1 MVRILVLEEDCVATL
16 GIKDIAALANV
27 SPATV
32 SRVFSAPDMVSK
44 KTLNK
49 VKKIVDEVGYRPN
62 RMGAS
67 LRTRKS
73 GNIVAIIPDI
83 TNPVNAGII
92 RAIEQGAQSAGYS
105 VLLGDTQGL
114 EEREQHYADLVSHGQ
129 ADGLLLFCSRIPFK
143 TDPNLPLM
151 EQLPPL
157 VNGNERID
165 SDEVVQVAVDNVAA
179 SKAAIDYLIS
189 LGHKRIAAVT
199 GPGDIASSN
208 ERLEGYLLALTE
220 AGIEPDSALQL
231 EGEYVVQ
238 SGMDCAS
245 KLLLLPQRP
254 TAIFCFND
262 DMAIGVMKFLQ
273 QQGFVVPDDISVMG
287 FDDINYAK
295 FVTPSLT
302 TVHQPLQEIGNTC
315 IELLLKQLR
324 GHVVEP
330 GRRYLPFTLK
340 LRDSTGKA
348 PL

>member
-1 MVRILVLEEDCVATL
+1 MAIL
-16 GIKDIAALANV
+16 GIRDIAALANV

-32 SRVFSAPDMVSK
+32 SRVFSTPEMVSK

-49 VKKIVDEVGYRPN
+49 VQKIIDEVGYRPN

-114 EEREQHYADLVSHGQ
+114 EEREQHYAGLVSHGQ

-151 EQLPPL
+151 EQLPPM

-165 SDEVVQVAVDNVAA
+165 SDEVIQVAVDNVAA
-179 SKAAIDYLIS
+179 AKAAINYLIS
-189 LGHKRIAAVT
+189 LGHKRIAAIT
-199 GPGDIASSN
+199 GPGNIASSN
-208 ERLEGYLLALTE
+208 ERLEGYQLALNE
-220 AGIEPDSALQL
+220 AGIELDSALQL
-231 EGEYVVQ
+231 EGEYLVQ
-238 SGMDCAS
+238 SGMDCARQ
-245 KLLLLPQRP
+245 LLLLPQRP
-254 TAIFCFND
+254 TAIFCFSD

-273 QQGFVVPDDISVMG
+273 KQGFVVPDDISVMG

-302 TVHQPLQEIGNTC
+302 TVHQPLHEIGSTC
-315 IELLLKQLR
+315 IELLLKQLQ
-324 GHVVEP
+324 GQKVEP
-330 GRRYLPFTLK
+330 GRRYLPFELK
-340 LRDSTGKA
+340 VRDSTGKA
-348 PL
+348 PE

>member
-1 MVRILVLEEDCVATL
+1 MAVL

-44 KTLNK
+44 KTLNR
-49 VKKIVDEVGYRPN
+49 VKKVIDEVGYRPN

-129 ADGLLLFCSRIPFK
+129 ADGILLFCSRIPFK
-143 TDPNLPLM
+143 TDQNLPLL
-151 EQLPPL
+151 EQLPPM

-179 SKAAIDYLIS
+179 AKAAINYLIS
-189 LGHKRIAAVT
+189 LGHKRIAAIT
-199 GPGDIASSN
+199 GPDDIPSSN
-208 ERLEGYLLALTE
+208 ERLEGYMLALKE
-220 AGIEPDSALQL
+220 ADIEPDSALQL
-231 EGEYVVQ
+231 EGEYVVE
-238 SGMDCAS
+238 SGMDCARQ
-245 KLLLLPQRP
+245 LLLLPQRP

-262 DMAIGVMKFLQ
+262 DMAIGVMKLLQ
-273 QQGFVVPDDISVMG
+273 KQGFVVPDDISVMG
-287 FDDINYAK
+287 FDDINYAQ
-295 FVTPSLT
+295 FVSPSLT
-302 TVHQPLQEIGNTC
+302 TVHQPLQEIGSTC
-315 IELLLKQLR
+315 IDLLLKQLK
-324 GHVVEP
+324 GQNVEP
-330 GRRYLPFTLK
+330 GRRYLPFELK
-340 LRDSTGKA
+340 VRSSTGKA
-348 PL
+348 PE

>member
-1 MVRILVLEEDCVATL
+1 VATL

-49 VKKIVDEVGYRPN
+49 VKKVIDEVGYRPN

-151 EQLPPL
+151 AQLPPM

-179 SKAAIDYLIS
+179 AKAAINYLIS
-189 LGHKRIAAVT
+189 LGHKRIAAIT
-199 GPGDIASSN
+199 GPDDIASSN
-208 ERLEGYLLALTE
+208 ERLEGYQLALKE
-220 AGIEPDSALQL
+220 AGIELDSTLQL
-231 EGEYVVQ
+231 EGDYLVQ

-245 KLLLLPQRP
+245 RLLLLPQRP

-262 DMAIGVMKFLQ
+262 DMAIGVIKFLQ
-273 QQGFVVPDDISVMG
+273 KQGFVVPDDISVMG
-287 FDDINYAK
+287 FDDINYSK

-302 TVHQPLQEIGNTC
+302 TVHQPLHEIGSTC
-315 IELLLKQLR
+315 IELLLRQLK
-324 GHVVEP
+324 GQEVEP
-330 GRRYLPFTLK
+330 GRRFLPFELK
-340 LRDSTGKA
+340 VRDSTGKA
-348 PL
+348 PG

>member
-1 MVRILVLEEDCVATL
+1 MATL

-27 SPATV
+27 SQATV
-32 SRVFSAPDMVSK
+32 SRVFSAPELVSK

-49 VKKIVDEVGYRPN
+49 VRKIVDEVGYRPN

-114 EEREQHYADLVSHGQ
+114 VEREQHYADLVSHGQ
-129 ADGLLLFCSRIPFK
+129 ADGILLFCSRIPFK

-151 EQLPPL
+151 AQLPPM
-157 VNGNERID
+157 VNGNEKID

-179 SKAAIDYLIS
+179 AKAAVNYLLS
-189 LGHKRIAAVT
+189 LGHTRIAAIT
-199 GPGDIASSN
+199 GPSNIPSSN
-208 ERLEGYLLALTE
+208 ERLEGYQLALTE
-220 AGIEPDSALQL
+220 AGIEPESSLQL
-231 EGEYVVQ
+231 EGEYVVE

-245 KLLLLPQRP
+245 QLLLLPQRP

-273 QQGFVVPDDISVMG
+273 KQGFVVPNDISVMG

-295 FVTPSLT
+295 FVSPSLT
-302 TVHQPLQEIGNTC
+302 TIKQPLHDIGSKC
-315 IELLLKQLR
+315 IELLLKQLK
-324 GHVVEP
+324 GQEVTP
-330 GRRYLPFTLK
+330 GRRFLPFELK
-340 LRDSTGKA
+340 LRESTGKA
-348 PL
+348 PIRS

>member
-1 MVRILVLEEDCVATL
+1 MATL
-16 GIKDIAALANV
+16 GIKDIASLANV

-32 SRVFSAPDMVSK
+32 SRVFSSPDMVSK

-49 VKKIVDEVGYRPN
+49 VKKVIDEVGYRPN

-129 ADGLLLFCSRIPFK
+129 ADGILLFCSRIPFK
-143 TDPNLPLM
+143 TDPSKPLF
-151 EQLPPL
+151 EQLPPM

-179 SKAAIDYLIS
+179 AKQATEYLIS
-189 LGHKRIAAVT
+189 LGHKRIAAIT
-199 GPGDIASSN
+199 GPDDIASSN
-208 ERLEGYLLALTE
+208 ERLKGYKLALQD
-220 AGIEPDSALQL
+220 AGLGVDDALQL
-231 EGEYVVQ
+231 EGNYEVE
-238 SGMDCAS
+238 SGMQCAS
-245 KLLLLPQRP
+245 QLLLLPRRP

-273 QQGFVVPDDISVMG
+273 KQGFVVPDDISVMG
-287 FDDINYAK
+287 FDDINYAQ
-295 FVTPSLT
+295 FVSPSLT
-302 TVHQPLQEIGNTC
+302 TVHQPLQEIGDKC
-315 IELLLKQLR
+315 IELLLKQLK
-324 GHVVEP
+324 GQFVEP
-330 GRRYLPFTLK
+330 GRQYLPFELK
-340 LRDSTGKA
+340 VRGSTGKA
-348 PL
+348 SS

>member
-1 MVRILVLEEDCVATL
+1 MATL

-49 VKKIVDEVGYRPN
+49 VKKIIDEVGYRPN

-73 GNIVAIIPDI
+73 GNIVVIIPDI

-92 RAIEQGAQSAGYS
+92 RAIEQGAQTAGYS

-114 EEREQHYADLVSHGQ
+114 EEREQHYASLVSHGQ
-129 ADGLLLFCSRIPFK
+129 ADGILLFCSRIPFK
-143 TDPNLPLM
+143 TDPNLPLLA
-151 EQLPPL
+151 QLPPM

-179 SKAAIDYLIS
+179 AKTAVNYLIS

-199 GPGDIASSN
+199 GPGNIASSN
-208 ERLEGYLLALTE
+208 ERLEGYQLALKE
-220 AGIEPDSALQL
+220 AGIELDNALQI
-231 EGEYVVQ
+231 EGGYIVQ
-238 SGMDCAS
+238 SGMDCANQ
-245 KLLLLPQRP
+245 LLLLPQRP

-273 QQGFVVPDDISVMG
+273 KQGFVVPDDISVMG
-287 FDDINYAK
+287 FDDINYAQ

-302 TVHQPLQEIGNTC
+302 TVHQPLHEIGSTC
-315 IELLLKQLR
+315 IDLLLKQLK
-324 GHVVEP
+324 GQTVEP
-330 GRRYLPFTLK
+330 GRRFLPFELK
-340 LRDSTGKA
+340 VRDSTGKA
-348 PL
+348 PK

>member
-1 MVRILVLEEDCVATL
+1 VAIL
-16 GIKDIAALANV
+16 GIKDIATLANV

-32 SRVFSAPDMVSK
+32 SRVFSTPDMVSK

-49 VKKIVDEVGYRPN
+49 VKKIIDEVGYRPN

-73 GNIVAIIPDI
+73 GNIVVIIPDI

-92 RAIEQGAQSAGYS
+92 RAIEQGAQTAGYS

-114 EEREQHYADLVSHGQ
+114 EEREQHYASLVSHGQ
-129 ADGLLLFCSRIPFK
+129 ADGILLFCSRIPFK
-143 TDPNLPLM
+143 TDPSLPLLA
-151 EQLPPL
+151 QLPPM

-179 SKAAIDYLIS
+179 AKTAVNYLIS

-199 GPGDIASSN
+199 GPGNIASSN
-208 ERLEGYLLALTE
+208 ERLEGYQLALKE
-220 AGIEPDSALQL
+220 AGIELDNALQI
-231 EGEYVVQ
+231 EGGYIVQ
-238 SGMDCAS
+238 SGMDCANQ
-245 KLLLLPQRP
+245 LLLLPQRP

-273 QQGFVVPDDISVMG
+273 KQGFVVPDDISVMG
-287 FDDINYAK
+287 FDDINYAQ

-302 TVHQPLQEIGNTC
+302 TVHQPLHEIGSTC
-315 IELLLKQLR
+315 IDLLLKQLK
-324 GHVVEP
+324 GQTVEP
-330 GRRYLPFTLK
+330 GRRFLPFELK
-340 LRDSTGKA
+340 FRDSTGKA
-348 PL
+348 PK

>member
-1 MVRILVLEEDCVATL
+1 MAVL

-32 SRVFSAPDMVSK
+32 SRVFSSPDMVSK
-44 KTLNK
+44 RTLNK
-49 VKKIVDEVGYRPN
+49 VKKIIDEVGYRPN

-129 ADGLLLFCSRIPFK
+129 ADGILLFCSRIPFK

-151 EQLPPL
+151 AQLPPM

-165 SDEVVQVAVDNVAA
+165 SSEVVQVAVDNVAA
-179 SKAAIDYLIS
+179 AKAAVNYLIS
-189 LGHKRIAAVT
+189 LGHKRIAAIT

-208 ERLEGYLLALTE
+208 ERLEGYRLALIN
-220 AGIEPDSALQL
+220 AGIEPDKALQL
-231 EGEYVVQ
+231 EGDYVVQ

-245 KLLLLPQRP
+245 QLLLLPQRP
-254 TAIFCFND
+254 TAIFL
-262 DMAIGVMKFLQ
+262 LQ
-273 QQGFVVPDDISVMG
+273 
-287 FDDINYAK
+287 
-295 FVTPSLT
+295 
-302 TVHQPLQEIGNTC
+302 
-315 IELLLKQLR
+315 
-324 GHVVEP
+324 
-330 GRRYLPFTLK
+330 
-340 LRDSTGKA
+340 
-348 PL
+348 

>member
-1 MVRILVLEEDCVATL
+1 MAIL
-16 GIKDIAALANV
+16 GIKDIATLANV

-32 SRVFSAPDMVSK
+32 SRVFSTPDMVSK

-49 VKKIVDEVGYRPN
+49 VKKIIDEVGYRPN

-73 GNIVAIIPDI
+73 GNIVVIIPDI

-92 RAIEQGAQSAGYS
+92 RAIEQGAQTAGYS

-114 EEREQHYADLVSHGQ
+114 EEREQHYASLVSHGQ
-129 ADGLLLFCSRIPFK
+129 ADGILLFCSRIPFK
-143 TDPNLPLM
+143 TDPSLPLLA
-151 EQLPPL
+151 QLPPM

-179 SKAAIDYLIS
+179 AKTAVNYLIS

-199 GPGDIASSN
+199 GPGNIASSN
-208 ERLEGYLLALTE
+208 ERLEGYQLALKE
-220 AGIEPDSALQL
+220 AGIELDNALQI
-231 EGEYVVQ
+231 EGGYIVQ
-238 SGMDCAS
+238 SGMDCANQ
-245 KLLLLPQRP
+245 LLLLPQRP

-273 QQGFVVPDDISVMG
+273 KQGFVVPDDISVMG
-287 FDDINYAK
+287 FDDINYAQ

-302 TVHQPLQEIGNTC
+302 TVHQPLHEIGSTC
-315 IELLLKQLR
+315 IDLLLKQLK
-324 GHVVEP
+324 GQTVEP
-330 GRRYLPFTLK
+330 GRRFLPFELK
-340 LRDSTGKA
+340 VRDSTGKA
-348 PL
+348 PK